1 MPTLHNRGTGAVI
14 ASLSPE
20 QLQILIDSFA
30 AAGADDGGDL
40 TLSPATL
47 QLMEEQ
53 GADAALIALLRNAL
67 GTSEGLE
74 FSWTA

>member
-1 MPTLHNRGTGAVI
+1 MPTLHDRGTGAVI

-30 AAGADDGGDL
+30 AGGSEDGEF